1 MYSQKDL
8 QMLKEH
14 RKQLLREA
22 QNQRLA
28 RSAQPGRQQHSNR
41 QARSLLTRVW
51 SLFL

>member
-28 RSAQPGRQQHSNR
+28 RSARSERQQHSNR
-41 QARSLLTRVW
+41 QASRLLARVW
-51 SLFL
+51 SMF